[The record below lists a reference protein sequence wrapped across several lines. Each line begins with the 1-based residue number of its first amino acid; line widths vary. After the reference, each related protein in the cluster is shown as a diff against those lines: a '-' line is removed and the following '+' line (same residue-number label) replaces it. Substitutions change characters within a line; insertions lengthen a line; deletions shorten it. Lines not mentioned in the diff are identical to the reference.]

1 MKLFNRIG
9 NSVGGN
15 ILLFLFFFLIV
26 LAVSFFSTAGI
37 LWLIN
42 WAFGLTFWSWK
53 TSLGIWLAIS
63 LLSGMLTAHVK
74 VER

>member
-1 MKLFNRIG
+1 MKLFNWIG

-15 ILLFLFFFLIV
+15 ILLFLLFFLIV

-53 TSLGIWLAIS
+53 TSFGIWLAIS